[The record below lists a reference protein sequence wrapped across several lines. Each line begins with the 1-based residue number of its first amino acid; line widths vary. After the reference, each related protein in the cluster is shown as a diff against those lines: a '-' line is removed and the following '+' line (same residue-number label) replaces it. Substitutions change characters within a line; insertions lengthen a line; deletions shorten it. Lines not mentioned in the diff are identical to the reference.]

1 MNTLMSRLSPSITN
15 MIRTDHTHL
24 LATFHKYRSDKPAQ
38 TRQAL
43 VNMACLGLSI
53 HTQLEEEIFYPALRS
68 AGLSGPVLDK
78 SVPEHS
84 EMRRLMDVL
93 GAADPHDPTYD
104 ATFMELMRTVMH
116 HVADEETVLLA
127 DAERVI
133 EPEQLAELGAEM
145 TRRRLKLAAPHA
157 GEMAMN
163 TMRAA
168 PPASM
173 LLAAG
178 ALVAGTYIVR
188 RALSGRHAFSGRLP
202 HDFRLR

>member
-1 MNTLMSRLSPSITN
+1 MNTLMSKLSPSITN
-15 MIRTDHTHL
+15 MIRTDHTHI
-24 LATFHKYRSDKPAQ
+24 LATFHKYRNDKPAQ

-43 VNMACLGLSI
+43 VNMACLSLSI

-68 AGLSGPVLDK
+68 VGLSSPALDK

-93 GAADPHDPTYD
+93 GAADAHDPTYD
-104 ATFMELMRTVMH
+104 STFMELMRTVMH
-116 HVADEETVLLA
+116 HVADEETILLA
-127 DAERVI
+127 DAERSI
-133 EPEQLAELGAEM
+133 EPEKLAELGAEM
-145 TRRRLKLAAPHA
+145 MRRRIKLAAPHA

-163 TMRAA
+163 TMRTA
-168 PPASM
+168 PPVSM

-188 RALSGRHAFSGRLP
+188 RALSGRHP
-202 HDFRLR
+202 HDFRIR